1 MYISDESP
9 WTSLFSSLVVGCIF
23 AGTYAA
29 GQRKGQETLLAQQ
42 AENARD
48 EEIRRLRMELEQ
60 LKSNT

>member
-9 WTSLFSSLVVGCIF
+9 WTGFFRHFLVGCVV

-29 GQRKGQETLLAQQ
+29 GQRKGQELLMAQQ

-48 EEIRRLRMELEQ
+48 EEIRKLRMEIEQ